1 MQKKCTHLAMISSS
15 RLLKD
20 VRHFGSIV
28 CQFLTCCGTTQ
39 RSASRSTSLR
49 PTAVLLKA
57 TRQTRGPNTHY
68 DRPLTSV
75 IDIASHSGVGKIHN
89 WVVVRRRANIEI
101 PAIALVD
108 SVDPN
113 TPNQGMGS
121 NRGDEGRKTEECGAE
136 IHGPPLKV
144 YRPASSFYALHLPRD
159 N

>member
-1 MQKKCTHLAMISSS
+1 MISSS

-57 TRQTRGPNTHY
+57 TRQTRGPNTDY

-89 WVVVRRRANIEI
+89 WVVVRRRSNIEI

-108 SVDPN
+108 TVKPDA
-113 TPNQGMGS
+113 PNQGVSGNGCNES
-121 NRGDEGRKTEECGAE
+121 RETEECDAE
-136 IHGPPLKV
+136 IHGSRL
-144 YRPASSFYALHLPRD
+144 RTWLSTSHFYALHLSQD
-159 N
+159 D